1 MKFLSVCLLMERSET
16 GEKLFNILE
25 YIIINSLL
33 VSYSDEVGTKIP
45 IGIFVPALVFAM
57 TKSEILL
64 TLLAPYVDV
73 NPCMVLFY
81 ARVYESKFSVLT
93 VAAY

>member
-1 MKFLSVCLLMERSET
+1 MERSET
-16 GEKLFNILE
+16 GEKLFNIFE

-33 VSYSDEVGTKIP
+33 VSYLDEVGTKIP

-64 TLLAPYVDV
+64 TLAPYVDE

-81 ARVYESKFSVLT
+81 ACVYESKFSVLT